1 MSEVTSLLS
10 NFGDCLRIS
19 FIKRSLYVFN
29 IEALF
34 VVPHIS
40 KLSKGEA
47 SGHGNSQGGQV
58 VKEVS
63 PKEN

>member
-10 NFGDCLRIS
+10 NFGDCLWIS

-29 IEALF
+29 VEALF

-40 KLSKGEA
+40 QLSKGEP
-47 SGHGNSQGGQV
+47 SGHGNSQGSQV
-58 VKEVS
+58 IKKVS
-63 PKEN
+63 PEEY